1 MFVRPSKLT
10 DSEKSLLLHRL
21 WEKDPSLWSSDEEV
35 QRAIANRLGWLD
47 LPQTMPAKIEEIQ
60 MVSQGIKDEFEAVCL
75 LGMGGSSLFAL
86 TLSKIFGPEAGYPY
100 FFVLDTT
107 DPEEVAKIEEDFD
120 LTRVLFV
127 VASKSGTTIEVVSLF
142 KYFWAKLE
150 ELKERPGENFVAI
163 TDPGT
168 PLAQTAQEK
177 GFRHLFL
184 APPDVGGRF
193 SALSFFGLVPAG
205 LLGLDIERLLS
216 KAQEM
221 ATVCGPEVAWEYNP
235 AANLAEYLGENFILE
250 RDKLTILSDPLIRPF
265 SLWIE
270 QLVAESTGKTGIGIV
285 PIVGEA
291 PGSPTVY
298 GPDRF
303 FVNMGLEGRRD
314 VYGRLLSELKQNSF
328 PLVNHWWEDRYE
340 IGAECFRWEMAT
352 ALAGYFLDIN
362 PFDEPDVIRAK
373 RKTAEILK
381 LFQKTGDFGV
391 EFGLDERT
399 GHAFITSRI
408 LGDTPSLKLAIR
420 KFFLNLSPWSY
431 VAFLAYLP
439 YAAELE
445 EFFTDLRTMVR
456 TRRQCSTMFG
466 FGPRYLH
473 SSGQLHKGGPRT
485 GSFFIF
491 TRRGRKEE
499 QKVPGEAY
507 TLWDLQFAQA
517 YGDFQALSDLE
528 RQVIHIHLGEDYRKE
543 LEAFAEFLKETIELA
558 EF

>member
-1 MFVRPSKLT
+1 MFVRPSKLSE
-10 DSEKSLLLHRL
+10 SEKSLILHRL
-21 WEKDPSLWSSDEEV
+21 WEKDASLWSGDEEV
-35 QRAIANRLGWLD
+35 QKAISNRLGWLD
-47 LPQTMPAKIEEIQ
+47 LPEAMAKSIDEIRSFSEE
-60 MVSQGIKDEFEAVCL
+60 VKEEFEAVCL

-86 TLSKIFGPEAGYPY
+86 TLSKIFGPQPGYPY

-107 DPEEVAKIEEDFD
+107 DPEEVAKLEDDFD
-120 LTRVLFV
+120 LKKVLFL

-142 KYFWAKLE
+142 KYFWGRLE
-150 ELKERPGENFVAI
+150 GLMDQPGGNFAAI

-168 PLAQTAQEK
+168 PLAKTAEERK
-177 GFRHLFL
+177 FRRLFL

-193 SALSFFGLVPAG
+193 SALSYFGLVPAG
-205 LLGLDIERLLS
+205 LMGLDLERLL
-216 KAQEM
+216 KAAQEM
-221 ATVCGPEVAWEYNP
+221 ATVCGPEVPWEYNP
-235 AANLAEYLGENFILE
+235 AAKLAEYIGENFILE
-250 RDKLTILSDPLIRPF
+250 RDKLTILADPLIRPYG
-265 SLWIE
+265 LWIE
-270 QLVAESTGKTGIGIV
+270 QLVAESTGKTGIGVV

-303 FVNMGLEGRRD
+303 FVNLGLEGRRD
-314 VYGRLLSELKQNSF
+314 IYGRLLSELKQDEF

-352 ALAGYFLDIN
+352 ALVGYFMDIN

-381 LFQKTGDFGV
+381 LFKETGDFGV
-391 EFGLDERT
+391 EFGLDDRT

-420 KFFLNLSPWSY
+420 KFFLSLSPWSY

-439 YAAELE
+439 YDAEIE

-473 SSGQLHKGGPRT
+473 SSGQLHKGGPKT

-499 QKVPGEAY
+499 QMVPGEGY

-528 RQVIHIHLGEDYRKE
+528 RQVIHIHLGENYRKE
-543 LEAFAEFLKETIELA
+543 LEDFAAFLKETIELA